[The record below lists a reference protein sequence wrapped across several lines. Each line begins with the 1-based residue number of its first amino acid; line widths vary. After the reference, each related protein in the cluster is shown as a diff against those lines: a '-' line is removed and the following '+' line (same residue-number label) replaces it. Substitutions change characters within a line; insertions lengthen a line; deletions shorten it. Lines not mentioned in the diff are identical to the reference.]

1 MAKRKTRRGNPKYN
15 WPAILAAAVLVSAFF
30 IIYLATGNKISDLFP
45 DWDGLA
51 STAASWT
58 KPSSKTDL
66 STPPLSGETAKVHF
80 IDVGQGDSM
89 LIQCGG

>member
-15 WPAILAAAVLVSAFF
+15 WPAILAAAVLVSAFL

-58 KPSSKTDL
+58 EPSSKTDL
-66 STPPLSGETAKVHF
+66 STPPLSGETAKAA
-80 IDVGQGDSM
+80 S
-89 LIQCGG
+89 